1 MMNDKIRHC
10 TYCKKMTVCEH
21 EDTKRT
27 GIYEGDA
34 CRCNLEGISFT
45 SIKTSIHQ
53 DCLVE
58 MMEKVIDKLD

>member
-1 MMNDKIRHC
+1 
-10 TYCKKMTVCEH
+10 MTVCEH